1 MSDDNV
7 MRSELLPIESY
18 VPHRGA
24 MLLLDRLIAADEE
37 SAVAEVTVPLGGL
50 FLHEAGMPSWV
61 GIEYMAQTVAAWAG
75 WRALQKGRA
84 VQIGFLLGSRRYE
97 TAQAFFAPGTRLT
110 VSVRC
115 ELLGDNGL
123 GMFDCRIEADG
134 EKELATARISVFE
147 PGDGNAYIPP
157 SSPAAGG

>member
-1 MSDDNV
+1 MS
-7 MRSELLPIESY
+7 SELLPIENY

-24 MLLLDRLIAADEE
+24 MLLLDRLLAADDE
-37 SAVAEVTVPLGGL
+37 SAVAEVTVPRDGV
-50 FLHEAGMPSWV
+50 FLHDAGMPSWV

-75 WRALQKGRA
+75 WQALQKGRA

-97 TAQAFFAPGTRLT
+97 TSQAFFAPGTRLS

-115 ELLGDNGL
+115 ELMGDNGL
-123 GMFDCRIEADG
+123 GMFNCRIEADG

-147 PGDGNAYIPP
+147 PEDGNAYIPP
-157 SSPAAGG
+157 SSPLVNL

>member
-1 MSDDNV
+1 MST
-7 MRSELLPIESY
+7 ELLPIENY

-24 MLLLDRLIAADEE
+24 MLLLDRLLAADDET
-37 SAVAEVTVPLGGL
+37 AVAEVTVPQGGL
-50 FLHEAGMPSWV
+50 FVHDAGMPAWV

-75 WRALQKGRA
+75 WRARQKGGA

-115 ELLGDNGL
+115 ELMGDNGL

-147 PGDGNAYIPP
+147 PGDGRAYIPP
-157 SSPAAGG
+157 SSPIAGQ